1 MLLDAQ
7 LQFSAAQA
15 LTATAVSTN
24 VIDLGA
30 VRQIGV
36 GEPMCI
42 VLAAIVAADFTTGNE
57 TYQVDIQTD
66 DNSAFSSATTL
77 SSTVITAAQLTLGA
91 IRVIAVPQ
99 TGMERYLRLNYTLGG
114 TTPTLTASSWLQPLS
129 MVAGLPVQY
138 ADSITI
144 SM

>member
-24 VIDLGA
+24 VIDLGS

-36 GEPMCI
+36 GEQLSI

-57 TYQVDIQTD
+57 TYQIDIQTD
-66 DNSAFSSATTL
+66 DNSSFSSATTL
-77 SSTVITAAQLTLGA
+77 RSTVITAADLALGA
-91 IRVIAVPQ
+91 VNVLSCPRRN
-99 TGMERYLRLNYTLGG
+99 MERYLRLNYTLGG
-114 TTPTLTASSWLQPLS
+114 TTPTVTLSAWLQPTNMIPS
-129 MVAGLPVQY
+129 TTDYPDA
-138 ADSITI
+138 ITI
-144 SM
+144 S

>member
-36 GEPMCI
+36 GEPLSILVC
-42 VLAAIVAADFTTGNE
+42 VIVAADFTTANE
-57 TYQVDIQTD
+57 TYQIDIQTD

-77 SSTVITAAQLTLGA
+77 SSTILTAAQLTLGA
-91 IRVIAVPQ
+91 VRAIAVPRYN
-99 TGMERYLRLNYTLGG
+99 MERYLRLNYTLGG
-114 TTPTLTASSWLQPLS
+114 TTPTVTLSTWLQPTGMIS
-129 MVAGLPVQY
+129 ELPTQY
-138 ADSITI
+138 ADAITI
-144 SM
+144 TG